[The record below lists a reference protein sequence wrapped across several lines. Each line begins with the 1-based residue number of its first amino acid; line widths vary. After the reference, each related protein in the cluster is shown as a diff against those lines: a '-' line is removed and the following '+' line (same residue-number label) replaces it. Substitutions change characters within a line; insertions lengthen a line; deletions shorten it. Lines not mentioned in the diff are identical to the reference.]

1 MTRAEILKQRLMLVE
16 LAKRLGKNVA
26 ELERETSQLHKL
38 EGDYGQSEDLGDYQ
52 EVTNQAVE
60 EHLAKSLL
68 GNQEFTLSEIEA
80 ALDRIKN
87 NTYGI
92 CDECK
97 CDIGIERMQALP
109 YARRCIQCAK
119 SLHG

>member
-1 MTRAEILKQRLMLVE
+1 MTRHEMLHQRLLLVE
-16 LAKRLGKNVA
+16 LAKRLGKNIA
-26 ELERETSQLHKL
+26 ELELETAQLHKL

-52 EVTNQAVE
+52 EVTNQAAE

-87 NTYGI
+87 NSYGI
-92 CDECK
+92 CEECRNII
-97 CDIGIERMQALP
+97 DIERMKALP
-109 YARRCIQCAK
+109 YARRCIKCAK